1 MAPAQAPPLT
11 TGRKLLIFLA
21 CNISIPFFVPLQGQN
36 AELSQHAMILVGWI
50 SSVLLNAALLW
61 GVLRRERGD
70 RRLMKRTALLT
81 LFLCIA
87 SGIASTVAVTL
98 TAAQNSYL
106 VLAQSDKPLSEI
118 HPERKRLVV
127 EFIRQSAANSAE
139 NNRNAAALKP
149 IDPPLYTVASFAN
162 KTAIETTAAQL
173 KAAYALD
180 VDYQTKVAQA
190 NRDFRGKM
198 AIADAEYLRS
208 WDASRRD
215 EENEAVAISSAEKE
229 WISNTLSL
237 YDFAERHASEITVR
251 SGTLEYASPAVR
263 TEFIRRVDE
272 CKAFQQAM
280 ASVRNKAL
288 VRQNASRKQMGL
300 PPNP

>member
-1 MAPAQAPPLT
+1 MAAVQAPPLT
-11 TGRKLLIFLA
+11 TGRKLVIFLA
-21 CNISIPFFVPLQGQN
+21 GNISIPFFVPFQEQN
-36 AELSQHAMILVGWI
+36 ADLSQHAMILVAWI
-50 SSVLLNAALLW
+50 SAVFLNAALLW
-61 GVLRRERGD
+61 GVLRREHGD
-70 RRLMKRTALLT
+70 RRLMRKTVLLA

-98 TAAQNSYL
+98 TTTQNSYL
-106 VLAQSDKPLSEI
+106 ALAQSDKLLNEI

-162 KTAIETTAAQL
+162 KSAIETTAAQL

-190 NRDFRGKM
+190 TRDFRGKM
-198 AIADAEYLRS
+198 ASADAEYLRS

-215 EENEAVAISSAEKE
+215 EENEAAAISSAEKE
-229 WISNTLSL
+229 WVSNTLGL
-237 YDFAERHASEITVR
+237 YDFAERHAMEIIVR
-251 SGTLEYASPAVR
+251 NGALEYTSQAVR
-263 TEFIRRVDE
+263 NEFVRRVDE

-280 ASVRNKAL
+280 ASARDKAL
-288 VRQNASRKQMGL
+288 VRQKASRQQMGL
-300 PPNP
+300 RPNP